1 MAPPPPLPPGR
12 ASSRR
17 TAVGTAIAARREPL
31 RLRVSSMTLLLSDC
45 CYVLLQSSTI
55 LKRVTIATA
64 DKQVLLVGKENYY
77 LRKEDLQ
84 ETWIY

>member
-1 MAPPPPLPPGR
+1 
-12 ASSRR
+12 
-17 TAVGTAIAARREPL
+17 
-31 RLRVSSMTLLLSDC
+31 
-45 CYVLLQSSTI
+45 VLLQSSTI